1 MTETI
6 LISIVT
12 FASGAVGA
20 AVGALGV
27 ISASKHAAKGQMQ
40 QAIVQAVF
48 KERTAAYRSV
58 FDTHSAM
65 LAEKYS
71 RETVLAFSTALNGA
85 CIVASPQTAVYL
97 MMLRDVELARNA
109 QRRQSL
115 LADLLASM
123 QEDLTTFDAPKV
135 RKNLWNQRS
144 TASSVN
150 AKKIDRTA
158 CRVVWQKGMDALQA
172 SVQTSTQAWRLHP
185 LPSPLPAFA
194 VPQLPPVVPAPQDSL
209 PRG

>member
-58 FDTHSAM
+58 FDTH
-65 LAEKYS
+65 S

-150 AKKIDRTA
+150 AKKNRPNG
-158 CRVVWQKGMDALQA
+158 V
-172 SVQTSTQAWRLHP
+172 
-185 LPSPLPAFA
+185 
-194 VPQLPPVVPAPQDSL
+194 
-209 PRG
+209 

>member
-150 AKKIDRTA
+150 AEKNRPNG
-158 CRVVWQKGMDALQA
+158 V
-172 SVQTSTQAWRLHP
+172 
-185 LPSPLPAFA
+185 
-194 VPQLPPVVPAPQDSL
+194 
-209 PRG
+209 